1 METLA
6 FTPELLLILFLIA
19 MLAGCLDTLA
29 GGGGLITLPA
39 LILAGL
45 PPLFAIGTNKLQGS
59 MGTAMASLM
68 MLRHR
73 RVAWHEVKLPMLFGF
88 VGAATGSL
96 LVQFIDT
103 NFLGFVTPVILA
115 CIGIYFLFA
124 GKFLETV
131 RPVKLDLGMYRGVV
145 IPAIGCYDGMFG
157 PGTGSFF
164 ALAGVSLRGNNLLT
178 ATAVAK
184 TLNFATNLA
193 SLLVFILAG
202 KIVWIAGLVMM
213 AGQATGAW
221 FGSHILFR
229 INLQYLRILIVL
241 VCLGMLT
248 RYFLVTV

>member
-115 CIGIYFLFA
+115 CIGIYFCLP
-124 GKFLETV
+124 ENSW
-131 RPVKLDLGMYRGVV
+131 KL
-145 IPAIGCYDGMFG
+145 
-157 PGTGSFF
+157 S
-164 ALAGVSLRGNNLLT
+164 
-178 ATAVAK
+178 
-184 TLNFATNLA
+184 
-193 SLLVFILAG
+193 
-202 KIVWIAGLVMM
+202 
-213 AGQATGAW
+213 GQ
-221 FGSHILFR
+221 
-229 INLQYLRILIVL
+229 
-241 VCLGMLT
+241 
-248 RYFLVTV
+248 

>member
-103 NFLGFVTPVILA
+103 NFL
-115 CIGIYFLFA
+115 
-124 GKFLETV
+124 
-131 RPVKLDLGMYRGVV
+131 
-145 IPAIGCYDGMFG
+145 
-157 PGTGSFF
+157 
-164 ALAGVSLRGNNLLT
+164 
-178 ATAVAK
+178 
-184 TLNFATNLA
+184 
-193 SLLVFILAG
+193 
-202 KIVWIAGLVMM
+202 
-213 AGQATGAW
+213 
-221 FGSHILFR
+221 
-229 INLQYLRILIVL
+229 
-241 VCLGMLT
+241 
-248 RYFLVTV
+248 